1 MNNFQTAAQAQ
12 PQRIP
17 ETSSGSGLTIVRPAA
32 SAPGAA
38 DDLYARTPNS
48 GAFVNLLSAF
58 RASGGTARGD
68 DLGRLLEDHRC
79 GDFVS
84 LARLIV
90 SDDIFGFEWRHSY
103 WVPMFQFDLSDL
115 STRIGPQQV
124 RAVLAL
130 DEGWR
135 TAVWFARPNR
145 WLMGQRPVDLIESE
159 LSAVIHAARQ
169 FATDDGSS
177 GEMRSPG

>member
-1 MNNFQTAAQAQ
+1 MNTSQTASQAQ

-17 ETSSGSGLTIVRPAA
+17 ESSSGSGLTIVRATA
-32 SAPGAA
+32 SPLAAA
-38 DDLYARTPNS
+38 DDLYGRTPNS
-48 GAFVNLLSAF
+48 GAFVNMLGVF

-124 RAVLAL
+124 RAAL
-130 DEGWR
+130 GVDEGWR
-135 TAVWFARPNR
+135 AAVWFARPNR

-159 LSAVIHAARQ
+159 LIAVINAARQ
-169 FATDDGSS
+169 FAIDDGSS
-177 GEMRSPG
+177 ADNRSPG

>member
-1 MNNFQTAAQAQ
+1 MNNFQTASQAQ

-17 ETSSGSGLTIVRPAA
+17 ESPSGSGLTIVRPTA

-38 DDLYARTPNS
+38 EDLYGQKPNS
-48 GAFVNLLSAF
+48 SAFVNLLSAF
-58 RASGGTARGD
+58 RGSGGTARGD

-124 RAVLAL
+124 RAALGL

-159 LSAVIHAARQ
+159 LTAVIHAARE
-169 FATDDGSS
+169 FAADDGSS
-177 GEMRSPG
+177 VKP